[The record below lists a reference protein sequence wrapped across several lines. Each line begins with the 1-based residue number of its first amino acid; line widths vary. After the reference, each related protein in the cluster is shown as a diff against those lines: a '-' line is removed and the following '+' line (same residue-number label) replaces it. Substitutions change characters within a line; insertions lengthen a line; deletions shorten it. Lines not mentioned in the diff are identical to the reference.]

1 MKQKLPVGSET
12 ASQKN
17 KEKII
22 IHFLIINN
30 PTIMK
35 TLTKISGALII
46 AALATGGTY
55 FQNLKTKQYIY
66 NDITLADLNAF
77 LGSENNGSNPEN
89 GGSTDPETG
98 GSTDPE
104 TGGSTDPETGLLDDL
119 ADWLYRPVWKCKDAK
134 CEILKKEYDVTTP
147 VRMDTPGTGVR
158 YWSCFTCKDMMDQ
171 IFNI

>member
-1 MKQKLPVGSET
+1 MKPLHK
-12 ASQKN
+12 KY

-22 IHFLIINN
+22 IKFLIINN

-104 TGGSTDPETGLLDDL
+104 TGGSVDPETGLLDDL
-119 ADWLYRPVWKCKDAK
+119 IDIYLRQVWKCKDVP
-134 CEILKKEYDVTTP
+134 CPEIGDGFNATVP
-147 VRMDTPGTGVR
+147 VKLNKGETGGVFS
-158 YWSCFTCKDMMDQ
+158 WICFTCSNLWDSIVNSEQ
-171 IFNI
+171 L

>member
-89 GGSTDPETG
+89 GGGTDPETG
-98 GSTDPE
+98 GGNTE
-104 TGGSTDPETGLLDDL
+104 TESGIKDWWNSKDYICVDIVCWETESNYKYTSNQSDRV
-119 ADWLYRPVWKCKDAK
+119 A
-134 CEILKKEYDVTTP
+134 T
-147 VRMDTPGTGVR
+147 GTGTVAHS
-158 YWSCFTCKDMMDQ
+158 WDCKGCRDGYIIDPASLPK
-171 IFNI
+171 